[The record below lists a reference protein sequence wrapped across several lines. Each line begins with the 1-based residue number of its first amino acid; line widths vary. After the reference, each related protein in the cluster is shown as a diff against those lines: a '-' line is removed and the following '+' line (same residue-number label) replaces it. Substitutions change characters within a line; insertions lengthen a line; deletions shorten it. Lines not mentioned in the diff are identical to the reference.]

1 MKVRPDQ
8 SRAAAPT
15 VQLVTAIAN
24 YAKTDEEAVEIAAR
38 VWPQLGVY
46 RGHTHLRLMLTGKT
60 ERESVYVELG

>member
-8 SRAAAPT
+8 SRATAPT

-38 VWPQLGVY
+38 IWPQLQVY
-46 RGHTHLRLMLTGKT
+46 RGHTHLRLLLAGRT
-60 ERESVYVELG
+60 EGDSIYVELG